1 LGYPEAELSIVLIDD
16 QKMARLNETYRGRP
30 SATNVL
36 AFPQRVGEFGDLNP
50 DLLGD
55 VVVSTETATRE
66 AEAAGIRLEE
76 VIDRLI
82 VHGILHLVGYDHQ
95 TAEADAAAMEAESRR
110 LVDLLAGEEGL

>member
-1 LGYPEAELSIVLIDD
+1 LIDD

-36 AFPQRVGEFGDLNP
+36 AFPQREGEFGDLNP

-55 VVVSTETATRE
+55 VVVSVETATRE
-66 AEAAGIRLEE
+66 AKAAGLCLEE

-95 TAEADAAAMEAESRR
+95 AAEADAAAMEAESRR